1 MQQIV
6 NGANKNLAAVEN
18 SLSTRVGELQT
29 VIGTVMAEA
38 GSASQQV
45 TSQIAELKS
54 FSEGT
59 LRETTALIG
68 QLDDRGT
75 SLNEVTQAS
84 SAALNAVAGR
94 LEQIEGRV
102 GKALAERRDALE
114 QLHGLIANR
123 TDDVESIPRSFA
135 ALIDD
140 SLSTCLLYTS
150 RCV

>member
-1 MQQIV
+1 MLGRLGEANKLMQQIV

-45 TSQIAELKS
+45 TAQIAELKS

-68 QLDDRGT
+68 QLDISRT
-75 SLNEVTQAS
+75 MAAS
-84 SAALNAVAGR
+84 PRARAA
-94 LEQIEGRV
+94 
-102 GKALAERRDALE
+102 
-114 QLHGLIANR
+114 
-123 TDDVESIPRSFA
+123 SPRK
-135 ALIDD
+135 
-140 SLSTCLLYTS
+140 
-150 RCV
+150 